1 VLVPNVLALMPAG
14 LFNGYDGRFSEPKQA
29 PGGLPLRQASRQPQG
44 EPRMHDVTERF
55 RRACDG
61 RGYSRLDVR
70 YVLHVCDFSASQL
83 FACLSNSTLT
93 VASQNGADKTLQLSM
108 LDNWSRMIIS
118 HYSSPSGLSR

>member
-1 VLVPNVLALMPAG
+1 VLVTNTLALMSAG

-29 PGGLPLRQASRQPQG
+29 PGGLPLRQSSRQPQG

-61 RGYSRLDVR
+61 RATLAFMLDVFDTF
-70 YVLHVCDFSASQL
+70 CDFSTSQL
-83 FACLSNSTLT
+83 FTCLSNSTLT
-93 VASQNGADKTLQLSM
+93 VASQIGADKTLQLSM

-118 HYSSPSGLSR
+118 HYSSPSGLWR